1 MSYSAFYQYH
11 HRLGLVQKGQAGSTA
26 TGTVAAGLAADGVV
40 WTLRYPES
48 VAGVL
53 SPGAGAANAKK
64 LYVGRIEVVVTTVV
78 AFTTPVTAGRHLKLV
93 RGTGPAGTADPSGG
107 AAWTPA
113 RKRSDLDANVEALGV
128 GRVATTG
135 ALTTTGFTFEAN
147 AIRRLPL
154 AGAGASGAVASA
166 SWIFD
171 GRQAAPVV
179 LLPGQVLALAA
190 GATFDAAGTWEMFV
204 DVDFAEVP

>member
-1 MSYSAFYQYH
+1 MSYAAFYQNH
-11 HRLGLVQKGQAGSTA
+11 TRFGLLQKGQVGAAS
-26 TGTVAAGLAADGVV
+26 TGTVAAALAADGAV

-48 VAGVL
+48 VAAVL
-53 SPGAGAANAKK
+53 MPGAGAANAKK
-64 LYVGRIEVVVTTVV
+64 LYVGRIEVVVTTIV

-113 RKRSDLDANVEALGV
+113 RKRSDFDANVEALGV

-135 ALTTTGFTFEAN
+135 ALTTTGFTFETA
-147 AIRRLPL
+147 ALARMPL
-154 AGAGASGAVASA
+154 AGAGAAGAVASA
-166 SWIFD
+166 SFVFD
-171 GRQAAPVV
+171 GRQAAPVI

-190 GATFDAAGTWEMFV
+190 GATFDAAGTWEAFIN
-204 DVDFAEVP
+204 VDFAEVP

>member
-1 MSYSAFYQYH
+1 MSYSAFYNYH
-11 HRLGLVQKGQAGSTA
+11 TRLGLLQKGQAGAAS
-26 TGTVAAGLAADGVV
+26 TGTVAAALAADGVV

-48 VAGVL
+48 VASVL
-53 SPGAGAANAKK
+53 MPGAGAANAKK
-64 LYVGRIEVVVTTVV
+64 LYVGRLEVIVSTIV

-93 RGTGPAGTADPSGG
+93 RGSGPAGTADPSGG

-113 RKRSDLDANVEALGV
+113 RKRSDLDAPVEALGV

-147 AIRRLPL
+147 ALARIPL
-154 AGAGASGAVASA
+154 TGAGASGAVASA
-166 SWIFD
+166 SFVFD

-190 GATFDAAGTWEMFV
+190 GQLFDAGGTWEAFIN
-204 DVDFAEVP
+204 VDFAEVP